1 MRDNRHRPGS
11 RREGWQCR
19 EGRPQLPGDT
29 PRAPG
34 SPPLATA
41 RSRGPASRWRETP
54 KSHGRG
60 YPPSFGGSTVGGGEV
75 ARAGLALAGNS
86 QVPRPGSTPRASGG
100 PPLAAAMGARAG
112 LALAEPHP
120 RPGSTPDFG
129 GPPVSGGDVVG
140 AGLDR
145 GCWDPLH
152 GRECPEEPP
161 RYWGYALNSVGR
173 PLQKPPTATARSKIE
188 NDQVPLESPEP
199 DLRCMGARRF
209 V

>member
-1 MRDNRHRPGS
+1 MRAGLNCRVTPPELRGVHRWQ
-11 RREGWQCR
+11 RRGR
-19 EGRPQLPGDT
+19 EGRPRAGGKLPSPTAGGT
-29 PRAPG
+29 PRASG
-34 SPPLATA
+34 GPPLAAA

-54 KSHGRG
+54 KSHGRVVPPELRG
-60 YPPSFGGSTVGGGEV
+60 VHRWRRRWARGPASHWRNPKSHGRVVPPS
-75 ARAGLALAGNS
+75 
-86 QVPRPGSTPRASGG
+86 
-100 PPLAAAMGARAG
+100 
-112 LALAEPHP
+112 
-120 RPGSTPDFG
+120 FG

-145 GCWDPLH
+145 GWWDPLH

-161 RYWGYALNSVGR
+161 KYWGYALNSVGR

-188 NDQVPLESPEP
+188 NYQVPLESPEP